1 MSDGAFNTV
10 FSTVACR
17 ADDVDDDD
25 DDDAIVNAEVE
36 AVSAN
41 RIIGANFT
49 MM

>member
-17 ADDVDDDD
+17 ADDVD